1 MSLSDLN
8 TVEKVNEFGLLDDND
23 TNEWLQRSSQEASR
37 SINEAHV
44 AYKAIESLRNTRHL

>member
-23 TNEWLQRSSQEASR
+23 TNEWLQKSSQEASR